1 MGSFWWI
8 CPPLGGSFGAKTG
21 SSGHPEFP
29 KLFIL
34 APLSPQ
40 EAHQEP
46 PKRSQESNRSSK
58 NPQEPPKAPQEAPQE
73 PQEAPQSPP
82 RAPKSPLSVSNLSSQ
97 ADPPTLGIPY
107 SPTHAMDSWQ
117 RGGFREAY
125 GDPPRCSTPWSAS
138 RRFRSRPL
146 LSQAQAVACKDVT

>member
-1 MGSFWWI
+1 MLLRVLSSVSWARFGGLGPS
-8 CPPLGGSFGAKTG
+8 LGGSFGAKTG
-21 SSGHPEFP
+21 SSWHPEFP

-73 PQEAPQSPP
+73 PQEGPQ
-82 RAPKSPLSVSNLSSQ
+82 
-97 ADPPTLGIPY
+97 GIP
-107 SPTHAMDSWQ
+107 
-117 RGGFREAY
+117 EA
-125 GDPPRCSTPWSAS
+125 
-138 RRFRSRPL
+138 
-146 LSQAQAVACKDVT
+146 KN